1 MGPKRARASIGTAAV
16 LGLARCRMSVPPTT
30 AYLMTYS
37 ARRCIANCAFCPQAR
52 ESSSDP
58 SLLSRIEWPA
68 YPLEQILE
76 ALSKEKTPFKRVCLQ
91 TLNYPGFFD
100 EIAQILEEM
109 GRATHAPR
117 SLCTPPL
124 PRERLREL
132 LNLGVD
138 RVCFA
143 LDAATP
149 RVFEKVKGDGAKGP
163 YRWERHW
170 EALQEALEVFGPG
183 RVTTHLIAGLGET
196 EEELLRAIQ
205 RLRDLGIYPSLFALT
220 PIAGTRMAEH
230 PRPSVSSYR
239 KLQLG
244 RYLIMKRLS
253 RFEEMSLDEQGVL
266 KSLGVGGKNLYKVL
280 RSGEPFQTSGCPGC
294 NRPFYNET
302 PLGPIYNYPR
312 PLTELEIKKVSSEL
326 EVEL

>member
-1 MGPKRARASIGTAAV
+1 MVPKRLRVSIGTAAV
-16 LGLARCRMSVPPTT
+16 LGLAKCRMSVPPTT

-37 ARRCIANCAFCPQAR
+37 EGGCTANCAFCPQAR

-68 YPLEQILE
+68 YPLEQVLE
-76 ALSKEKTPFKRVCLQ
+76 ALSKEKNHFKRVCLQ
-91 TLNYPGFFD
+91 ALNYPGFFG
-100 EIAQILEEM
+100 EITQLLGEIGQVA
-109 GRATHAPR
+109 HAPR

-124 PRERLREL
+124 PREQLVEL

-149 RVFEKVKGDGAKGP
+149 GIFEKVKGSNVRGP

-170 EALQEALEVFGPG
+170 MALHEALEVFGSG
-183 RVTTHLIAGLGET
+183 RVTTHLIAGTGET
-196 EEELLRAIQ
+196 EEELLGTTQ
-205 RLRDLGIYPSLFALT
+205 RLMDLGIYPSLFAFT
-220 PIAGTRMAEH
+220 PITGTKMAEH
-230 PRPSVSSYR
+230 PCPHVSSYR
-239 KLQLG
+239 RVQVG
-244 RYLIMKRLS
+244 RYLIVEGLS
-253 RFEEMSLDEQGVL
+253 RFEEMTFNKGGSL
-266 KSLGVGGKNLYKVL
+266 KNFDVERTGLTKVL
-280 RSGEPFQTSGCPGC
+280 ESGKPFQTSGCPGC

-302 PLGPIYNYPR
+302 PRGPIYNYPR
-312 PLTELEIKKVSSEL
+312 PLTEKEVEKAMSEL

>member
-1 MGPKRARASIGTAAV
+1 MGPKRVRASIGTAAV
-16 LGLARCRMSVPPTT
+16 LGLVKCRMSFPPTT
-30 AYLMTYS
+30 AYLMTYIDG
-37 ARRCIANCAFCPQAR
+37 RCMANCAFCPQAR
-52 ESSSDP
+52 ESSSGP

-76 ALSKEKTPFKRVCLQ
+76 ALSREKTPFKRVCLQ
-91 TLNYPGFFD
+91 TLNYPGFLYD
-100 EIAQILEEM
+100 ITQILEEI
-109 GRATHAPR
+109 GRVTKAPR
-117 SLCTPPL
+117 SLCAPPL
-124 PRERLREL
+124 PRERSREF

-138 RVCFA
+138 RICFA

-149 RVFEKVKGDGAKGP
+149 RVFEKVKGGGVRGP

-170 EALQEALEVFGPG
+170 EALQGALEAFGPG

-205 RLRDLGIYPSLFALT
+205 RLRDLGVYPSLFTFT

-239 KLQLG
+239 RVQVG
-244 RYLIMKRLS
+244 RYLIMEGLS
-253 RFEEMSLDEQGVL
+253 RLEEITFDDQGVL
-266 KSLGVGGKNLYKVL
+266 RSLGGGGKNLYKVL
-280 RSGEPFQTSGCPGC
+280 MGGEPFQTSGCPGC

-312 PLTELEIKKVSSEL
+312 SLTDLEIEKVRLEL